1 MFRTVTDLSRLAR
14 AGFVLARHDALIPA
28 EFEGAVPPGLR
39 LLGRMSRLGAK
50 DRHLRPGQRLARAL
64 AGQGPAYVKFGQLL
78 ATRPDIVGF
87 EMAEDLTEL
96 QDRMP
101 PFPEGEARAEVARAL
116 GAPVEALFATFSA
129 PIAAASIAQVH
140 KATLPSGEAV
150 AVKVLRPGIEETA
163 RKEFRMFGL
172 GARMVERLVPAS
184 RRMRPAAFIE
194 TLKASAAVEL
204 DLRLEAGAA
213 SELAENLKDE
223 PRLRVPRVH
232 WDRSAR
238 RVLTTEWVEGTPVT
252 DTKALDAKGVDRAAL
267 AVLTMRT
274 FLGTALEDGFFHA
287 DMHQGNLFVDGE
299 GRLVLIDFGIMGR
312 MDEANRRAFAR
323 IIYGFIRRDYDDAAQ
338 AHFDAGWIPDRFDVG
353 TFATALRSVGEPIFG
368 RTANDMDMSKVLQ
381 QLFDVTEVFDM
392 HLRTE
397 LVLLQRTM
405 VVVEG
410 VARVLDPGI
419 DLWATAEPVVRG
431 YVAKQVGP
439 RAALRA
445 LRQNASAARDLFDA
459 FPEFAAAAEKVAGQ
473 LANGGLKLSDETVEK
488 LAAAIRDAGRG
499 AVV

>member
-1 MFRTVTDLSRLAR
+1 
-14 AGFVLARHDALIPA
+14 
-28 EFEGAVPPGLR
+28 
-39 LLGRMSRLGAK
+39 
-50 DRHLRPGQRLARAL
+50 
-64 AGQGPAYVKFGQLL
+64 
-78 ATRPDIVGF
+78 
-87 EMAEDLTEL
+87 
-96 QDRMP
+96 
-101 PFPEGEARAEVARAL
+101 
-116 GAPVEALFATFSA
+116 
-129 PIAAASIAQVH
+129 
-140 KATLPSGEAV
+140 
-150 AVKVLRPGIEETA
+150 
-163 RKEFRMFGL
+163 
-172 GARMVERLVPAS
+172 
-184 RRMRPAAFIE
+184 
-194 TLKASAAVEL
+194 
-204 DLRLEAGAA
+204 
-213 SELAENLKDE
+213 
-223 PRLRVPRVH
+223 
-232 WDRSAR
+232 
-238 RVLTTEWVEGTPVT
+238 VLTTEWVEGTPVT